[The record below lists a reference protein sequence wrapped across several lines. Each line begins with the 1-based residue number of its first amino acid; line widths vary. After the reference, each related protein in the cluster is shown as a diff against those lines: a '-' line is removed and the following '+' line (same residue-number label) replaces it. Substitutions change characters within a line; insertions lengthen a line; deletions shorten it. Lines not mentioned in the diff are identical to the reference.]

1 MSVKL
6 QFGRL
11 SILHKGDYDPATLY
25 EKLDIVTY
33 NNDSYICVQPC
44 TNILPTNTTY
54 WKLMVKGGKSA
65 YDLYVEKTVSAG
77 ATPLT
82 LEAWLESLHGQDGQ
96 DGQPGAAGANG
107 KSAYQIATE
116 NGFNGTE
123 IEWLASLHGQDGQP
137 GVAGNNG
144 ENGTNGKSAYQ
155 IAQDNGFN
163 GTEVE
168 WLASLHGQNGQDG
181 QDGQPGAAGTN
192 GTNGVDGVTPHID
205 PTTKH
210 WMIGNTDTNVLA
222 EGTNGQDG
230 QQGPKGDPFT
240 YNDFT
245 AAQLEA
251 LKGPKGD
258 TGTVDLSVLADY
270 ATITALNNLQDQID
284 ALTQRMNELH
294 PQEPEKESY
303 KVMLT
308 SPTAE
313 SISEN
318 LGTSQEMPQGAQT
331 VDLTSVLSGQTD
343 VYIVCPSSW
352 YSEDANGTITSPII
366 RDPNNYQMMC
376 YRDEDT
382 GRITVNG
389 IEYSIITITLGKS
402 VYTIEFV

>member
-11 SILHKGDYDPATLY
+11 SILHKGDYDPTTLY

-33 NNDSYICVQPC
+33 NNDSYICIQSC
-44 TNILPTNTTY
+44 TNILPTNTTF

-65 YDLYVEKTVSAG
+65 YDLYVENAMSHG
-77 ATPLT
+77 DTPLT
-82 LEAWLESLHGQDGQ
+82 LEAWLNSLKGEPGTNGNDGQAGADGKSAYDIAVENGFNGTESEWLESLHGQNGQNGTNGQPGANGNDGKSAYQLAVENGYNGTVEAWLLSLHGQNGQNGQ
-96 DGQPGAAGANG
+96 DGQPGAAG
-107 KSAYQIATE
+107 S
-116 NGFNGTE
+116 NGT
-123 IEWLASLHGQDGQP
+123 DG
-137 GVAGNNG
+137 
-144 ENGTNGKSAYQ
+144 
-155 IAQDNGFN
+155 I
-163 GTEVE
+163 
-168 WLASLHGQNGQDG
+168 
-181 QDGQPGAAGTN
+181 
-192 GTNGVDGVTPHID
+192 TPHID

-210 WMIGNTDTNVLA
+210 WMIGDTDTNILA
-222 EGTNGQDG
+222 EGTNGQNG

-240 YNDFT
+240 YSDFT

-258 TGTVDLSVLADY
+258 PGTVDLTVLENY
-270 ATITALNNLQDQID
+270 ATITALNNLQDQLD

-303 KVMLT
+303 KIMLT

-331 VDLTSVLSGQTD
+331 VDLTSVLSGSTE

-352 YSEDANGTITSPII
+352 YSEDANGKVTSPIVK
-366 RDPNNYQMMC
+366 DPNNFQMMC

-382 GRITVNG
+382 GKITVNG
-389 IEYSIITITLGKS
+389 IEYSIITIQLGKS

>member
-11 SILHKGDYDPATLY
+11 SILHKGDYDPTTLY

-33 NNDSYICVQPC
+33 NNDSYICIQSC

-65 YDLYVEKTVSAG
+65 YDLYVEKTVNTG
-77 ATPLT
+77 DTPLT
-82 LEAWLESLHGQDGQ
+82 LDAWLESLHGQDGQ
-96 DGQPGAAGANG
+96 DGLPGAAGANG

-123 IEWLASLHGQDGQP
+123 VEWLASLHGQDGQP
-137 GVAGNNG
+137 GAAGNNG

-168 WLASLHGQNGQDG
+168 WLASLHGQPG
-181 QDGQPGAAGTN
+181 QDGQPGTDGNNGEN
-192 GTNGVDGVTPHID
+192 GTDGVTPHID

-258 TGTVDLSVLADY
+258 TGTVDLSVLENY
-270 ATITALNNLQDQID
+270 ATITALNNLQDQIE

-303 KVMLT
+303 KIMLT

-318 LGTSQEMPQGAQT
+318 LGTNLEMPVEPIT
-331 VDLTSVLSGQTD
+331 LDTTD
-343 VYIVCPSSW
+343 MVNKPTTMYLVCPSTW
-352 YSEDANGTITSPII
+352 YSEDTGGNVLSPVIHDIVANADAGCWL
-366 RDPNNYQMMC
+366 RDTQP
-376 YRDEDT
+376 
-382 GRITVNG
+382 RITVNG
-389 IEYSIITITLGKS
+389 VEYCIIETELGKGTFTITFS
-402 VYTIEFV
+402 